1 MKRTI
6 VMFLV
11 GALALVAL
19 VIWALKGHF
28 SGNVREILNGGIV
41 LVLVGFALFLG
52 VSRLRSRRRGEPAE
66 DEMSKGTMTRAS
78 SLSYYVSIYLWLFVG
93 YISDKTSLPA
103 HSLIGG
109 GIMGMAVVFL
119 LCWLGVKFF
128 GTKNG

>member
-28 SGNVREILNGGIV
+28 SGNIQEILNGGIV

-52 VSRLRSRRRGEPAE
+52 VSRLRSRQRGEPAE

-93 YISDKTSLPA
+93 YISDKTSLPV

-128 GTKNG
+128 GAKNG